1 MLPAGLEPEPLYPE
15 GLRHGFAIAL
25 LTGARPI
32 PLTVLRDLLGH
43 TDIKT
48 TEIYLQAVG
57 REKRDMVMQA
67 WE

>member
-1 MLPAGLEPEPLYPE
+1 MEPEPLYPE